1 VSQLN
6 DSRLDINDVQL
17 AAGDIDKAEP
27 STDVGPVSRFIPT
40 LRRKSELLAPDC
52 QSTEL
57 ESRLVRANISP
68 SGEMWFKSTQGLDT
82 SIRRSDRS
90 APIAAFLASEG
101 QMDWVAKTPTHTA
114 LLIESTALT
123 ITTRLWSEARD
134 CVDSKLCTGVAAARS
149 VEEPKRDVE
158 VG

>member
-1 VSQLN
+1 MTFE
-6 DSRLDINDVQL
+6 L

-57 ESRLVRANISP
+57 ESRLARANISP
-68 SGEMWFKSTQGLDT
+68 SGECVRGLDT

-90 APIAAFLASEG
+90 APIAAFLASG
-101 QMDWVAKTPTHTA
+101 GPDGLGRRK
-114 LLIESTALT
+114 LRR
-123 ITTRLWSEARD
+123 TRRY
-134 CVDSKLCTGVAAARS
+134 
-149 VEEPKRDVE
+149 
-158 VG
+158 

>member
-1 VSQLN
+1 MTFE
-6 DSRLDINDVQL
+6 L

-68 SGEMWFKSTQGLDT
+68 SGECGSSQLGGLDT

-90 APIAAFLASEG
+90 APIAAFLASG
-101 QMDWVAKTPTHTA
+101 GPDG
-114 LLIESTALT
+114 LGRRRLRR
-123 ITTRLWSEARD
+123 TRRY
-134 CVDSKLCTGVAAARS
+134 
-149 VEEPKRDVE
+149 
-158 VG
+158 